1 MKRVLRTAWM
11 ALLVMVLCT
20 GMMAPAAQAAE
31 NVIATA
37 KIPVTITMEGN
48 TLPESDTVSAEIAA
62 VTSGAPV
69 PGASVMDIVCKGK
82 ETTASFEI
90 GYTKLGIYQY
100 TVTIKGGD
108 YYLAEYGGD
117 LTYNVT
123 VSVTNNAAYD
133 GYDVKV
139 VARLDGETEKTDI
152 TGTNTYIDPLE
163 LTVVKKWVDQDSS
176 RPASVNIDLLKDG
189 EVVEGKSLTLS
200 SKNSWQGSWDG
211 LDPREKWSVKETKVP
226 AGYTASYKF
235 DEKNNIWTVTNT
247 GSLLQTGQMNWPIPV
262 LVMGGIA
269 LVLLGL
275 WMTHKRKEENA

>member
-11 ALLVMVLCT
+11 ALLVMVLCI
-20 GMMAPAAQAAE
+20 GMVAPAAQAAE

-37 KIPVTITMEGN
+37 EIPVTIIMKGN
-48 TLPESDTVSAEIAA
+48 TLPESDTVSAEITA
-62 VTSGAPV
+62 VTSGAPM
-69 PGASVMDIVCKGK
+69 PAESVMDIVCKGK

-90 GYTKLGIYQY
+90 GYTKLGIYRY

-108 YYLAEYGGD
+108 YYLAEYGDD

-139 VARLDGETEKTDI
+139 VARLDGETEKTEI
-152 TGTNTYIDPLE
+152 TDTNTYIDPLE

-176 RPASVNIDLLKDG
+176 RPASVKIDLLKDG
-189 EVVEGKSLTLS
+189 EVVEGMTLTLS
-200 SKNSWQGSWDG
+200 SKNSWQGTWEG

-226 AGYTASYKF
+226 AGYTASYKY
-235 DEKNNIWTVTNT
+235 EKGIWYVTNT

-262 LVMGGIA
+262 LVMGGA
-269 LVLLGL
+269 VLVLLGL
-275 WMTHKRKEENA
+275 WMTRKRKEENA